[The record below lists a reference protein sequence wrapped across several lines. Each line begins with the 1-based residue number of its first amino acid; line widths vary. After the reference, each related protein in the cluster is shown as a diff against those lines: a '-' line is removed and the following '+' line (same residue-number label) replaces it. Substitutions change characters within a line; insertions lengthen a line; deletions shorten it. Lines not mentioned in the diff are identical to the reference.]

1 MFEAKIAGIKAD
13 TAETADDITIHKN
26 NVSVP
31 LSAIVIELSDGRNC
45 GIFTEK

>member
-1 MFEAKIAGIKAD
+1 MFDAKIAGINAD
-13 TAETADDITIHKN
+13 TADTADDITIHRN

-45 GIFTEK
+45 GILAEK